1 MTLWVCSQRRG
12 LVLLV
17 GEVVAAFAERSFAV
31 FDGLLRASA
40 DTGHTMGAVAIP
52 YRTSVLHADV
62 VEGTALLA
70 DAATHTAVEHSELLV
85 FDDEF
90 EEEVVYYSAEESVA
104 QVDLPLGE
112 PFATAQIGC
121 NFFNLQ
127 VGTFDNGL
135 TQFGARSGKHCNVI
149 LGHYYL
155 YAAHTGQSCLSAE
168 SFEPLVG
175 ISEVVATGHYEIGFL
190 TLAEMLS
197 LHPFAYYS
205 GQSPAIGRRN
215 KNQGV
220 VVECQFLLR
229 TKNFVK
235 RDDFAI
241 NLLVDF
247 LGYIAA
253 VACAGVV

>member
-1 MTLWVCSQRRG
+1 MCSQRRG

-70 DAATHTAVEHSELLV
+70 DAATHTAVEHSELFV

-90 EEEVVYYSAEESVA
+90 EEEVVHNSAEESVA

-135 TQFGARSGKHCNVI
+135 TQLGAWSGKHCNVI
-149 LGHYYL
+149 LRHHYL
-155 YAAHTGQSCLSAE
+155 YTTHTGQSRLPAE
-168 SFEPLVG
+168 SFEPFVC
-175 ISEVVATGHYEIGFL
+175 ISEVVAAGHYEIGFL
-190 TLAEMLS
+190 ALAEMLS

-229 TKNFVK
+229 TENFVE

-247 LGYIAA
+247 FGDIGT
-253 VACAGVV
+253 VSCARVV

>member
-52 YRTSVLHADV
+52 YRTSVLQSDV

-70 DAATHTAVEHSELLV
+70 DAATHTAVEHSELFV

-90 EEEVVYYSAEESVA
+90 EKEVVYYSAEESVA

-112 PFATAQIGC
+112 PFATAQIGG
-121 NFFNLQ
+121 NFFYLQ

-135 TQFGARSGKHCNVI
+135 TQFGARSGKHCDVI
-149 LGHYYL
+149 LWHHYL
-155 YAAHTGQSCLSAE
+155 YATHTGQSRLPAE
-168 SFEPLVG
+168 SFEPFVC
-175 ISEVVATGHYEIGFL
+175 ITEVVAAGHYEIGFL
-190 TLAEMLS
+190 ALAEMLS

-220 VVECQFLLR
+220 VAECQLFFGAE
-229 TKNFVK
+229 NFVE
-235 RDDFAI
+235 RDNFAI

-247 LGYIAA
+247 LGYIGA